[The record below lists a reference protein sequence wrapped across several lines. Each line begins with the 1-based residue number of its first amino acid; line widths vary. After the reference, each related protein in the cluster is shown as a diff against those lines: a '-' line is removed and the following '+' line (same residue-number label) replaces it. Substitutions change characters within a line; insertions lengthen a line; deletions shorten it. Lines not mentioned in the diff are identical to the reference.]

1 MYIKCSRKITIMPK
15 QINKPS
21 QPSLQKDRLDKRKTK
36 ADRLSIFINNMFG
49 SLIFLCLFLIAI
61 SIWILLN
68 KGYLFNMPVFDE
80 YPFPMLELSVSVF
93 AVVLTIAVLISQN
106 RQRKIEKLRE
116 ELEFEVNLKAE
127 REITKVLRMLHDIQE
142 KLGISTHDVE
152 LEEMKEDINLDDL
165 HSKIE
170 DNA

>member
-1 MYIKCSRKITIMPK
+1 MPK
-15 QINKPS
+15 KINKPS
-21 QPSLQKDRLDKRKTK
+21 QPSLQKDQLDKSKTK
-36 ADRLSIFINNMFG
+36 ADRLSIFINNIFG
-49 SLIFLCLFLIAI
+49 SLIFLFLFLVVMV
-61 SIWILLN
+61 IWILLN
-68 KGYLFNMPVFDE
+68 KGLFNMPVFDE

-127 REITKVLRMLHDIQE
+127 REITKILRMLHDIQE

-152 LEEMKEDINLDDL
+152 LEEMKKDINLDDL